1 MSLFAA
7 ENMPLSEE
15 QQEEK
20 KRENQQEDDDYLC
33 VCVCVSHT

>member
-15 QQEEK
+15 QQEK

-33 VCVCVSHT
+33 VCVCHILD